1 MTDKITLRDLRTQ
14 SGLSVNEV
22 CKALSIKKST
32 YYHYEIGVRQI
43 SLYQVLLLA
52 QIFGMS
58 EKEVIQAQLNSC
70 RINRL
75 DNRKKH

>member
-22 CKALSIKKST
+22 CKALSIAKST
-32 YYHYEIGVRQI
+32 YYHYENGIRQI
-43 SLYQVLLLA
+43 SITHVLLLA
-52 QIFGMS
+52 KVFEIS

-70 RINRL
+70 LTNR
-75 DNRKKH
+75 